1 MHATNPIETK
11 RLASVDAGSTS
22 LLRIVIGVAV
32 EMPLYSITAFR
43 YHRVPPQVLALYP
56 PLPDT
61 FNDPSHRGIL
71 HSPTVVDLLKT
82 PLHRLSLFSRPCT
95 RTKFYRT
102 HVVSRELPFGSVL
115 DTDHNFQVT
124 SPAFTLLGLAT
135 QLAPAQLLM
144 AAYELCGTYSA
155 FSPNARTE
163 AMLSEALAKGLL
175 TPRDGWRRV
184 IGSRGKPLDLWK
196 RDPILNADELTRLT
210 KQLEGFHGIKRLR
223 WAVSHMTGICASPF
237 EAKASILLGLP
248 KASGGLG
255 LVFTNNHRIAL
266 SGQAQELYQKSCC
279 YADLFFEGTE
289 THSPVAVEC
298 QGASVH
304 GGEAA
309 SLSDA
314 ARTAALQLMGVEVIP
329 ITHEQIEQQNSWNAI
344 KRLLALKLDIDV
356 GKTSQQKRAET
367 NLRHDLFEGAI
378 A

>member
-1 MHATNPIETK
+1 MDRT
-11 RLASVDAGSTS
+11 LC
-22 LLRIVIGVAV
+22 
-32 EMPLYSITAFR
+32 SISAFR
-43 YHRVPPQVLALYP
+43 YHRIPPQVLALYP
-56 PLPDT
+56 PLPET
-61 FNDPSHRGIL
+61 FEDPTHRSVL
-71 HSPTVVDLLKT
+71 QSPIVVDLIGT
-82 PLHRLSLFSRPCT
+82 PLHRLVTKDKART
-95 RTKFYRT
+95 RTKLYRT
-102 HVVSRELPFGSVL
+102 HAVSRELPFGSVL

-155 FSPNARTE
+155 FCPNARTE

-175 TPRDGWRRV
+175 APHDGWQRV
-184 IGSRGKPLDLWK
+184 VGSRGKPLDLWK
-196 RDPILNADELTRLT
+196 RNPILSVDELARLT
-210 KQLEGFHGIKRLR
+210 WQLEGFHGIKRLR
-223 WAVSHMTGICASPF
+223 WVVSHLTGVCASPF
-237 EAKASILLGLP
+237 EAKTSILLGLP

-255 LVFTNNHRIAL
+255 LAFTNNHRIAL

-289 THSPVAVEC
+289 AHPPIAVEC

-329 ITHEQIEQQNSWNAI
+329 ITHEQIEHQNSWNAI

-367 NLRHDLFEGAI
+367 NLRHDLFEGSI

>member
-1 MHATNPIETK
+1 M
-11 RLASVDAGSTS
+11 D
-22 LLRIVIGVAV
+22 RI
-32 EMPLYSITAFR
+32 LCSISAFR
-43 YHRVPPQVLALYP
+43 YHRIPPQVLALYP

-61 FNDPSHRGIL
+61 FYDPTHRNIAL
-71 HSPTVVDLLKT
+71 SPLVVDLLGIPIHKIST
-82 PLHRLSLFSRPCT
+82 VRKPNTQAKL
-95 RTKFYRT
+95 YRT
-102 HVVSRELPFGSVL
+102 HVVSRELPFGSIL

-135 QLAPAQLLM
+135 KLAPAQLLM

-163 AMLSEALAKGLL
+163 AILSEALAKGLL
-175 TPRDGWRRV
+175 APYDGWRRV
-184 IGSRGKPLDLWK
+184 VGSRGNPLDLWK

-223 WAVSHMTGICASPF
+223 WAVSHMTGVCASPF
-237 EAKASILLGLP
+237 EAKTSILFGLP

-255 LVFTNNHRIAL
+255 LTFTNNHRIAL

-289 THSPVAVEC
+289 THPPIAVEC

-329 ITHEQIEQQNSWNAI
+329 ITHKQIEQQNSWDAI

-356 GKTSQQKRAET
+356 VKTSQQKRAEI
-367 NLRHDLFEGAI
+367 NLRHDLFEGTI

>member
-1 MHATNPIETK
+1 MPETFGDPTHK
-11 RLASVDAGSTS
+11 
-22 LLRIVIGVAV
+22 GVQQS
-32 EMPLYSITAFR
+32 PL
-43 YHRVPPQVLALYP
+43 
-56 PLPDT
+56 
-61 FNDPSHRGIL
+61 
-71 HSPTVVDLLKT
+71 VVDLIDT
-82 PLHRLSLFSRPCT
+82 PLHRLIPKDNART
-95 RTKFYRT
+95 RTKLYRT
-102 HVVSRELPFGSVL
+102 HTVSRELPFGSVL

-124 SPAFTLLGLAT
+124 SPAFTLLGIAT
-135 QLAPAQLLM
+135 QLAPTQLLM
-144 AAYELCGTYSA
+144 ATYELCGTYSA
-155 FSPNARTE
+155 FSPNVRTE
-163 AMLSEALAKGLL
+163 AMLSEALANGLL
-175 TPRDGWRRV
+175 APYDGWRRV
-184 IGSRGKPLDLWK
+184 IGAKGKPLNLWK
-196 RDPILNADELTRLT
+196 RDPILNTDELTRLT

-223 WAVSHMTGICASPF
+223 WAASHMTGTCASPF
-237 EAKASILLGLP
+237 EAKVSILLGLP

-255 LVFTNNHRIAL
+255 LAFTNNHRIAL

-289 THSPVAVEC
+289 THPPIAVEC

-329 ITHEQIEQQNSWNAI
+329 ITHEQIEQQNSWDAI

-367 NLRHDLFEGAI
+367 NLRHDLFEGSI

>member
-1 MHATNPIETK
+1 MNATNPIKSHATGH
-11 RLASVDAGSTS
+11 RRRWSYGSVA
-22 LLRIVIGVAV
+22 LVIGVAV

-61 FNDPSHRGIL
+61 FNDPSHRGVL
-71 HSPTVVDLLKT
+71 HNPTVVDLLKA

-95 RTKFYRT
+95 RTKLYRT
-102 HVVSRELPFGSVL
+102 HVISRELPFGSVL

-155 FSPNARTE
+155 FCPNARTE

-175 TPRDGWRRV
+175 APYDGWRRV
-184 IGSRGKPLDLWK
+184 IGSRGNLLDLWK
-196 RDPILNADELTRLT
+196 RDPILNADELARLT
-210 KQLEGFHGIKRLR
+210 WRLEGFHGIKRLR
-223 WAVSHMTGICASPF
+223 WAVSHMTGVCASPF
-237 EAKASILLGLP
+237 EAKTSILLGLP

-255 LVFTNNHRIAL
+255 LAFTNNHRIAL

-289 THSPVAVEC
+289 THPPVAVEC

-329 ITHEQIEQQNSWNAI
+329 ITHEQIEHQNSWSAI

-367 NLRHDLFEGAI
+367 NLRHDLFEGSI